1 MCIVL
6 RCCQENE
13 AQSIFDLEHEIN
25 LSAFAELQPK
35 PLVCV
40 DGQPVSKPPPDMWP
54 HLREVHP
61 TNKRAVCVFFTLNRS
76 STRRHPAHPVLYK

>member
-1 MCIVL
+1 MLYLPLFALSLLMTIPIRFLLMCIVL

-13 AQSIFDLEHEIN
+13 AQSIFDLENEID

-40 DGQPVSKPPPDMWP
+40 DGQPVS
-54 HLREVHP
+54 LSAQR
-61 TNKRAVCVFFTLNRS
+61 
-76 STRRHPAHPVLYK
+76 